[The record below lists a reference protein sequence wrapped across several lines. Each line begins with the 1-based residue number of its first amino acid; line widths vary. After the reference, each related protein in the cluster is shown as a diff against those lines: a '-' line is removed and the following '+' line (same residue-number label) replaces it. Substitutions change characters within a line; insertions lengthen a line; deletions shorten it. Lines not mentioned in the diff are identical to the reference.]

1 MSHEITRNASYLTDP
16 VTKLKLSFR
25 PYASMNQK
33 DRELPGTIIASSRP
47 NGQVRNSSIIRSIGY
62 NKDKLEQLAASYQ
75 KSTGKE
81 LPSLSNP
88 DKKFFEIAP
97 GYYRFQPSKEM
108 VRGILSSYCTN
119 AISPVRKTGRMSI

>member
-75 KSTGKE
+75 KATGKE

-119 AISPVRKTGRMSI
+119 AITPVRKTGRMSI